1 MSFETLIALRYVR
14 AKRQESFISFI
25 SLVSVIGIALGV
37 AALIIV
43 LSVMNGFQKEIR
55 TKMLG
60 VASHLEA
67 SGVNGQLADWGSVQ
81 KALAGDPRVVATAPF
96 VNAQGLLSSAGSVR
110 GALIRGIDPA
120 QEPGVVDV
128 GEHMV
133 VGKLTDLKPGGFGIV
148 MGVEMARALGVSV
161 GDKVN
166 LITPEGQFTPAGML
180 PRLKTFTVAGLFKVG
195 MFEYDSGFAMIDLSD
210 AQRLFRLG
218 GNVSGVR
225 VKLTELMQAPQ
236 VKHDLYARVP
246 DSVVLTDWTDMNASY
261 FRAVQIEKRMMTII
275 LTLIVAVAA
284 FNLVSTLVMVV
295 TDKRADIAILR
306 TLGASPGSIMRI
318 FMLQGALSG
327 VIGTVSGVAGGV
339 LIALN
344 LDRIVP
350 VIEAVLGTKLLSS
363 DVYMIDHLP
372 SDVQFADVS
381 TIAIIALLLA
391 FFATL
396 YPSWRAAR
404 MQPAEA
410 LRYE

>member
-148 MGVEMARALGVSV
+148 MGVEMARALGVGV

-236 VKHDLYARVP
+236 VKHDLYTRVP
-246 DSVVLTDWTDMNASY
+246 DNVVLTDWTDMNASY

>member
-1 MSFETLIALRYVR
+1 M
-14 AKRQESFISFI
+14 
-25 SLVSVIGIALGV
+25 
-37 AALIIV
+37 
-43 LSVMNGFQKEIR
+43 
-55 TKMLG
+55 
-60 VASHLEA
+60 
-67 SGVNGQLADWGSVQ
+67 
-81 KALAGDPRVVATAPF
+81 
-96 VNAQGLLSSAGSVR
+96 
-110 GALIRGIDPA
+110 
-120 QEPGVVDV
+120 
-128 GEHMV
+128 
-133 VGKLTDLKPGGFGIV
+133 
-148 MGVEMARALGVSV
+148 
-161 GDKVN
+161 
-166 LITPEGQFTPAGML
+166 
-180 PRLKTFTVAGLFKVG
+180 
-195 MFEYDSGFAMIDLSD
+195 
-210 AQRLFRLG
+210 
-218 GNVSGVR
+218 
-225 VKLTELMQAPQ
+225 
-236 VKHDLYARVP
+236 
-246 DSVVLTDWTDMNASY
+246 LTDWTDMNASY

>member
-67 SGVNGQLADWGSVQ
+67 SGVNGQLADWGTVQ

-148 MGVEMARALGVSV
+148 MGVEMARALGVGV

>member
-148 MGVEMARALGVSV
+148 MGVEMARALGVGV

-246 DSVVLTDWTDMNASY
+246 DNVVLTDWTDMNASY

-350 VIEAVLGTKLLSS
+350 VIEAMLGTKLLSS